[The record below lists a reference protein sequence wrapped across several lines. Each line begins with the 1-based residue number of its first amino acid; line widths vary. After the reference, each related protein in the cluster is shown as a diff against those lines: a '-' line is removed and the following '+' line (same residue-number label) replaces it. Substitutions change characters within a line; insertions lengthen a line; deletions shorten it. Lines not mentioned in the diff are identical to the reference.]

1 MKTLITTALTLIFTI
16 NAFSQDGWDWGED
29 KVESAQKYQFVKVY
43 MDAKKYQECRQPLNW
58 LMIKTPNLNKNLYK
72 RGSIIYK
79 ALEKTEKDPTQKKIY
94 QDSTL
99 YSYDQWL
106 EKFGSEAETPNI
118 LDKKGL
124 VYYKYFINRS
134 DKDLQQLSSFYK
146 KVIDVNGVKV
156 NVKNIEYYMA
166 INLERTRNGQI
177 DNAKALEIYAYCLN
191 KLDKIK
197 TNTGSTEKLKAK
209 ADKSEVRINALVMQ
223 TVKLDCEQVIGF
235 YKPQTDQ
242 TPQDLD
248 LVNAARVM
256 MEQSNCTA
264 TPYYASLLKIIV
276 AQKPSASVYNYL
288 AQVAY
293 QDKKFIEAISY
304 FNKSIELEADPK
316 SRSKSLLTIAKIL
329 YKQGKKI
336 ESRQYANK
344 VIATGY
350 NQTNAHELIGD
361 LYYNSSETCK
371 SDNELVAR
379 SIYIA
384 AYLEY
389 EKAGATS
396 KMSSAKAQFPSI
408 QDMFGQSKK
417 EGDIVNTGCWISKDV
432 PLKKR

>member
-1 MKTLITTALTLIFTI
+1 MKTLITNALILILTL

-29 KVESAQKYQFVKVY
+29 KIESAQRYQFVKVY

-79 ALEKTEKDPTQKKIY
+79 ALEKIEKDPTQKKIY

-106 EKFGSEAETPNI
+106 QKFSSETETPSI

-124 VYYKYFINRS
+124 VYYKYFVNRPE
-134 DKDLQQLSSFYK
+134 KDLSKLSIFYK
-146 KVIDVNGVKV
+146 KAIDINGVKV

-166 INLERTRNGQI
+166 ISLELNKGGQI
-177 DNAKALEIYAYCLN
+177 DNAKTLEIYAYCLN
-191 KLDKIK
+191 KLDNIK
-197 TNTGSTEKLKAK
+197 TNKSSTEKAKTKAE
-209 ADKSEVRINALVMQ
+209 KSEIRINALVMQ
-223 TVKLDCEQVIGF
+223 TIKLDCDQVINF
-235 YKPQTDQ
+235 YKLQTNQ
-242 TPQDLD
+242 KPQDLA

-256 MEQSNCTA
+256 MEQSNCTS

-276 AQKPSASVYNYL
+276 AEKPSANVYNYL

-293 QDKKFIEAISY
+293 QDKNYSEAISY
-304 FNKSIELEADPK
+304 FDKSIELETDPK
-316 SRSKSLLTIAKIL
+316 AKSKSLLTIAKIL
-329 YKQGKKI
+329 YKQGKKT
-336 ESRQYANK
+336 ECRKYANK

-350 NQTNAHELIGD
+350 NQASAHAMIGD
-361 LYYNSSETCK
+361 LYYNSSETCT
-371 SDNELVAR
+371 SDNELIAR

-389 EKAGATS
+389 EKAGDVS
-396 KMSSAKAQFPSI
+396 KMSAAKAQFPSI

-417 EGDIVNTGCWISKDV
+417 EGDIVNTGCWINKDV